1 MTMHGQTRRS
11 PLRRKF
17 ATFSLSALALAAIGS
32 IALSPAARPVG
43 AADYTPAPAARD
55 PGQLIRTNPGIT
67 ISANQTVVATY
78 VVVGPG
84 GITYAPNGSI
94 IGTPS
99 ALIGVSETP
108 VPVVGPPPGI
118 STPTAVT
125 APIAPYGG
133 AGSAA
138 ITSTAN
144 PQRFYIGG
152 LDGPALPI
160 PNAPIPY
167 MSPVTPTA
175 VSVAGQPAAAIPTA
189 YMSYAVTSTTGAPP
203 ASFTAYATPVTTDAT
218 SAPITAPGTTGSGAG
233 QVNPQ
238 ATIDPTN
245 PNVIVGTPAGG
256 VSSSGIVNGSGGR
269 GGKP

>member
-1 MTMHGQTRRS
+1 MTMHGQTRTQ

-17 ATFSLSALALAAIGS
+17 VTFGLSALALAAIGS

-43 AADYTPAPAARD
+43 AADYTPAPVARD
-55 PGQLIRTNPGIT
+55 PGQLIRTNSGIT

-84 GITYAPNGSI
+84 GITYAPDGSI

-99 ALIGVSETP
+99 GLTRVSGSP
-108 VPVVGPPPGI
+108 SPVVGPPPGI
-118 STPTAVT
+118 STPTAVV
-125 APIAPYGG
+125 APVAPYSG
-133 AGSAA
+133 AGSAG
-138 ITSTAN
+138 ISSTAN

-152 LDGPALPI
+152 LDGPAVPI
-160 PNAPIPY
+160 LNAPIPY
-167 MSPVTPTA
+167 MAPVTPTA
-175 VSVAGQPAAAIPTA
+175 TSIAGQPAAAIPTP

-203 ASFTAYATPVTTDAT
+203 ATFAAYATPVTTDAT
-218 SAPITAPGTTGSGAG
+218 SAPITAPGVTGSGSG
-233 QVNPQ
+233 QFNPQ

-245 PNVIVGTPAGG
+245 PDVIIGTPTGG
-256 VSSSGIVNGSGGR
+256 VSSSGVVNGSGGR